1 MDCSQ
6 NNPEGKRVSLPLQNR
21 SINKWPYLHLWTFP
35 NLWPTN
41 RQHTL
46 RSLVNSVLTRLF
58 VSHLTQSCALVRE
71 LCAKQ
76 CGSGRFI
83 SNLIRPEALSIRE
96 NQNLAFIRKLQ
107 STSFIK
113 NVWVSC
119 KKKRERERERHPLSL
134 SLLNGCVSVP
144 AYIYTHREWKINC
157 CLYASYYYNFAFIA
171 LNCSIAS
178 TSNYWPTIAKF
189 ENSKILASL
198 YNFVLK

>member
-6 NNPEGKRVSLPLQNR
+6 NNPEGKTVSLPLQNE

-46 RSLVNSVLTRLF
+46 HSLVNSVLTRLF
-58 VSHLTQSCALVRE
+58 VSHLTQPCALVRE

-76 CGSGRFI
+76 WGSGRFI

-107 STSFIK
+107 STSF
-113 NVWVSC
+113 
-119 KKKRERERERHPLSL
+119 KKKMFGCPAKIRDTSSITFRVY
-134 SLLNGCVSVP
+134 GCVSAP
-144 AYIYTHREWKINC
+144 AYTHPEWKIN
-157 CLYASYYYNFAFIA
+157 FG
-171 LNCSIAS
+171 
-178 TSNYWPTIAKF
+178 
-189 ENSKILASL
+189 KIP
-198 YNFVLK
+198 

>member
-6 NNPEGKRVSLPLQNR
+6 NNREGKRVSLPLQNG

-46 RSLVNSVLTRLF
+46 HSLVNSVLTRLF
-58 VSHLTQSCALVRE
+58 VSHLTQPCALVRE

-76 CGSGRFI
+76 WGSGRFI

-107 STSFIK
+107 STSFTK
-113 NVWVSC
+113 NVSVSC
-119 KKKRERERERHPLSL
+119 KKQKQKKKTDTHPLSL
-134 SLLNGCVSVP
+134 FAFEWVCFRPGLNPPGMKNKLWENTKTLSFFFFPCG
-144 AYIYTHREWKINC
+144 
-157 CLYASYYYNFAFIA
+157 CLYVNYYYNFTFIA
-171 LNCSIAS
+171 LNCYIAS
-178 TSNYWPTIAKF
+178 TSNY
-189 ENSKILASL
+189 
-198 YNFVLK
+198 

>member
-6 NNPEGKRVSLPLQNR
+6 NNREGKRVSLPLQNG

-46 RSLVNSVLTRLF
+46 HSLVNSVLTRLF
-58 VSHLTQSCALVRE
+58 VSHLTQPCALVRE

-76 CGSGRFI
+76 WGSGRFI

-107 STSFIK
+107 STSFKK
-113 NVWVSC
+113 NVWISC
-119 KKKRERERERHPLSL
+119 KKKERHILSHF
-134 SLLNGCVSVP
+134 SVLNGCVSVP
-144 AYIYTHREWKINC
+144 AYTHREWKINFGKMP
-157 CLYASYYYNFAFIA
+157 LKKLSLFSFFPMAVFVPIIIIILLS
-171 LNCSIAS
+171 LLSIV
-178 TSNYWPTIAKF
+178 I
-189 ENSKILASL
+189 
-198 YNFVLK
+198 

>member
-6 NNPEGKRVSLPLQNR
+6 NNREGRRVSLPLQNG

-46 RSLVNSVLTRLF
+46 HSLVNSVLTRLF
-58 VSHLTQSCALVRE
+58 VSHLTQPCALVRE

-76 CGSGRFI
+76 WGSGRFI
-83 SNLIRPEALSIRE
+83 SNLIRPKALSIRE

-107 STSFIK
+107 STYFTK
-113 NVWVSC
+113 NVSVSC
-119 KKKRERERERHPLSL
+119 KKKKKKKQTHILCHF

-144 AYIYTHREWKINC
+144 AKTHREWKINFGKIQK
-157 CLYASYYYNFAFIA
+157 LSLFSFFPVAVFMWIIIIILLS
-171 LNCSIAS
+171 LLSIV
-178 TSNYWPTIAKF
+178 I
-189 ENSKILASL
+189 
-198 YNFVLK
+198 